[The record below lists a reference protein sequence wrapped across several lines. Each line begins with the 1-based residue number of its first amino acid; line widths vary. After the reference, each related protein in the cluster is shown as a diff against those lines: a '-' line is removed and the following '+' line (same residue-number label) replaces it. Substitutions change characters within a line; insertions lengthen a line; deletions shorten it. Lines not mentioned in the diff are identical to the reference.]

1 MKRVLSLILVVIM
14 VISYVPVSAKPL
26 LDGSVEF
33 LSEAETLIV
42 RTQDLS
48 LSLLALIDAKEKVE
62 GNISGDIDYFMNTLL
77 EYQNDDGGWGYT
89 NGSASNVVD
98 TSYALIA
105 LKRAL
110 NVYEKGSLMYSKVSH
125 SLDHG
130 IDFLL
135 EAYNGE
141 AWGYV
146 KDTSTE
152 FYPTVLA
159 VWALGENGYI
169 WRNPIIKNAI
179 IYLKNADIGGISNY
193 TALGLRILA
202 YKSVGYPYDYDF
214 MVGLVKEYLFSE
226 KGIPTS
232 ERAFLTFVLV
242 SYEDVNFDVAKALIL
257 LEDLKEGE
265 EMFYWKDESGLFKS
279 SEIVKASAYAT
290 LSFSLVSDKLSSGLE
305 NPFKES
311 CGALKEAQNP
321 DGGWSYIRGFP
332 SNEKT
337 TYYALKALRLCYFR
351 DVSIENGLNW
361 MKERLPTL
369 TLMVKE
375 EREIYSPYIYALLTL
390 SEFDM
395 LSEEEK
401 KEHIEL
407 IKSIK
412 LSNGK
417 WGNFLGPQPFD
428 TALAV
433 KALMALGVS
442 SDDPDIEE
450 AKSWLLSISSEGW
463 GTYIETKSYSYM
475 LPSEVSVTLEV
486 LEALQNISTKEELQ
500 SHLEWLIEQRTD
512 GGWANMKEHY
522 LFGVFQYKEE
532 PTVELT
538 IRATEVL
545 AKFGYDYKQETLE
558 WVMEKEH
565 DGVWGKTV
573 IDLALATMYL
583 SQFKFIPKTNL
594 YDVVRRIRDEKFA
607 VLYIDDREDT
617 AIKVKD
623 SIEKFFEANV
633 SVEKF
638 EEIGD
643 LNYIILTDFSLN
655 LEEYNPYV
663 KLEVKN
669 GTINLENKTYDV
681 SNTVILA
688 PGKTEMG
695 YVLFVFY
702 EKGLDNVVVEIFESG
717 LIKYLKGRALV
728 VSYEDKNSNGVVDL
742 SDLSVEFVR

>member
-1 MKRVLSLILVVIM
+1 MKRVLSLILVLM
-14 VISYVPVSAKPL
+14 VISYMPVSAKPL
-26 LDGSVEF
+26 LDRSVEF
-33 LSEAETLIV
+33 LSGAEVLIT

-48 LSLLALIDAKEKVE
+48 LSLLALIDAKGKVE
-62 GNISGDIDYFMNTLL
+62 GNISGDIDYFMEALL

-89 NGSASNVVD
+89 NGSVSNVVD

-125 SLDHG
+125 ALDYG

-135 EAYNGE
+135 EAHNGK

-146 KDTSTE
+146 KDTSAG

-159 VWALGENGYI
+159 VWALGENGYV

-179 IYLKNADIGGISNY
+179 LYLKNADIGGISNY
-193 TALGLRILA
+193 TALGLKILA
-202 YKSVGYPYDYDF
+202 YKSVGYPHGYDS
-214 MVGLVKEYLFSE
+214 MIGLVKEYLFSE
-226 KGIPTS
+226 KDIPTS

-242 SYEDVNFDVAKALIL
+242 SYEDVNFDVARALIL

-265 EMFYWKDESGLFKS
+265 EMFYWKDEGGLFRS
-279 SEIVKASAYAT
+279 SEIVKTSAYAT
-290 LSFSLVSDKLSSGLE
+290 LSFSLVSDKLSSGPE
-305 NPFKES
+305 NPFKKS

-351 DVSIENGLNW
+351 DVSIEKGLNW
-361 MKERLPTL
+361 TGERLPTL

-375 EREIYSPYIYALLTL
+375 EREIYSPYIYSLLTL
-390 SEFDM
+390 SEFGM

-401 KEHIEL
+401 KEHIKL

-442 SDDPDIEE
+442 PDDPDIRG
-450 AKSWLLSISSEGW
+450 AKSWLLTVSSDGW
-463 GTYIETKSYSYM
+463 GTYVETKSYSYM
-475 LPSEVSVTLEV
+475 LPPEVSVTLEV

-500 SHLEWLIEQRTD
+500 PHLEWLAEQRTD
-512 GGWANMKEHY
+512 GGWSNMKEHY
-522 LFGVFQYKEE
+522 LLGVFRYKEE

-545 AKFGYDYKQETLE
+545 ANFGYDYRQETLE
-558 WVMEKEH
+558 WIMGKEH
-565 DGVWGKTV
+565 DGIWGKTV
-573 IDLALATMYL
+573 IDLALATLYL
-583 SQFKFIPKTNL
+583 SQFRFIPETNL
-594 YDVVRRIRDEKFA
+594 YDVVRRIGKEKFA
-607 VLYIDDREDT
+607 VLYIDNREDT
-617 AIKVKD
+617 AIRVKNA
-623 SIEKFFEANV
+623 IERFFDTNV
-633 SVEKF
+633 SVERF
-638 EEIGD
+638 REIGD

-655 LEEYNPYV
+655 LEKYNPYV

-669 GTINLENKTYDV
+669 GTITLENKTYDV

-702 EKGLDNVVVEIFESG
+702 EKGMDDVVVKVFDSG
-717 LIKYLKGRALV
+717 LVRYLKGRAVV
-728 VSYEDKNSNGVVDL
+728 VSYEDKNLNGVVDL
-742 SDLSVEFVR
+742 SDLSVEVVR

>member
-1 MKRVLSLILVVIM
+1 MKRVLSLILVLM
-14 VISYVPVSAKPL
+14 VISYMPVSAKPL
-26 LDGSVEF
+26 LDRSVEF
-33 LSEAETLIV
+33 LSGAEVLIT

-48 LSLLALIDAKEKVE
+48 LSLLALIDAKGKVE
-62 GNISGDIDYFMNTLL
+62 GNISGDIDYFMEALL

-89 NGSASNVVD
+89 NGSVSNVVD

-125 SLDHG
+125 ALDYG

-135 EAYNGE
+135 EAHNGK

-146 KDTSTE
+146 KDTSAG

-159 VWALGENGYI
+159 VWALGENGYV

-179 IYLKNADIGGISNY
+179 LYLKNADIGGISNY
-193 TALGLRILA
+193 TALGLKILA
-202 YKSVGYPYDYDF
+202 YKSVGYPHGCDS
-214 MVGLVKEYLFSE
+214 MIGLVKEYLFSE
-226 KGIPTS
+226 KDIPTS

-242 SYEDVNFDVAKALIL
+242 SYEDVNFDVARALIL
-257 LEDLKEGE
+257 LEDLKEGA
-265 EMFYWKDESGLFKS
+265 EMFYWKDEGGLFRS
-279 SEIVKASAYAT
+279 SEVVKTSAYAT
-290 LSFSLVSDKLSSGLE
+290 LSFSLVSDKLSSGPE
-305 NPFKES
+305 NPFKKS
-311 CGALKEAQNP
+311 CDALKEAQNP

-351 DVSIENGLNW
+351 DVSIEKGLNW
-361 MKERLPTL
+361 TGERLPTL

-375 EREIYSPYIYALLTL
+375 EREIYSPYIYSLLTL
-390 SEFDM
+390 SEFGM

-401 KEHIEL
+401 KEHIKL

-417 WGNFLGPQPFD
+417 WGNFLGSQPFD

-442 SDDPDIEE
+442 PDDPDIRG
-450 AKSWLLSISSEGW
+450 AKSWLLTVSSDGW
-463 GTYIETKSYSYM
+463 GTYVETKSYSYM
-475 LPSEVSVTLEV
+475 LPPEVSVTLEV

-500 SHLEWLIEQRTD
+500 PHLEWLAEQRTD
-512 GGWANMKEHY
+512 GGWSNIKEHY
-522 LFGVFQYKEE
+522 LLGVFRYKEE

-545 AKFGYDYKQETLE
+545 AKFGYDYRQETLE
-558 WVMEKEH
+558 WIMGKEH
-565 DGVWGKTV
+565 DGIWGKTV
-573 IDLALATMYL
+573 IDLALATLYL
-583 SQFKFIPKTNL
+583 SQFRFIPETNL
-594 YDVVRRIRDEKFA
+594 YDVVRRIGKEKFA
-607 VLYIDDREDT
+607 VLYIDNREDT
-617 AIKVKD
+617 AIRVKNT
-623 SIEKFFEANV
+623 IERFFDTNV
-633 SVEKF
+633 SVERF
-638 EEIGD
+638 REIGD

-655 LEEYNPYV
+655 LEKYNPYV

-669 GTINLENKTYDV
+669 GTITLENKTYDV

-702 EKGLDNVVVEIFESG
+702 EKGMDDVVVKVFDSG
-717 LIKYLKGRALV
+717 LVRYLKGRAVV
-728 VSYEDKNSNGVVDL
+728 VSYEDKNLNGVVDL
-742 SDLSVEFVR
+742 SDLSVEVVR